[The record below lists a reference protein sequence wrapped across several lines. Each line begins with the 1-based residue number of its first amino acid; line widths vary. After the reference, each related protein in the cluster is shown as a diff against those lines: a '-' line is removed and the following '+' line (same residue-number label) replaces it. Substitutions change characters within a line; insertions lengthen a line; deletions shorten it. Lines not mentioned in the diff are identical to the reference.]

1 VRKLVLVGA
10 LLALLFGP
18 RLAVHD
24 AIHASAS
31 TLSAAVLGPTT
42 TDHDSITTSVD
53 TAKRTIALAMAVL
66 VAVLVVLAGRGW
78 RPIRRAV
85 DHGWVTWRG
94 QQHRRRGP
102 PLLPV

>member
-1 VRKLVLVGA
+1 VFVGA
-10 LLALLFGP
+10 LIALVFGP

-24 AIHASAS
+24 AVHASPS

-42 TDHDSITTSVD
+42 TDHDSIGSSVD

-66 VAVLVVLAGRGW
+66 AVMLVVLAARGW
-78 RPIRRAV
+78 RPIARTV
-85 DHGWVTWRG
+85 DRSWLMWRG